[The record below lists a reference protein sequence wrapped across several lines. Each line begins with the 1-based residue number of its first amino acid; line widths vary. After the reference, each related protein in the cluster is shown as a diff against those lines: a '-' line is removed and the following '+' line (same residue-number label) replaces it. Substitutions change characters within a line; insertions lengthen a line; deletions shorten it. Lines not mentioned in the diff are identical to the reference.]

1 MKILFL
7 DLETTPNLAHVW
19 GLWNQNIAI
28 SQLVAPTDVICFGAR
43 WYGSKQVIFRSIH
56 HDGRKAMLDEMHR
69 VMDEAD
75 IIVGWNSQ
83 SFDIKHMHREFL
95 QHGYTP
101 PSPHKDL
108 DLMRVVKQQF
118 RMPSNKL
125 DYVAQLLNV
134 GKKTP
139 HTGFQLWLD
148 CMAGDDKAWRLM
160 KKYQLQD
167 VNLLVD
173 LYEHLK
179 PWIKTGPN
187 IAAHLERLI
196 GCRNCGSTSLQSRG
210 TIVNG
215 KGRYQRFR
223 CNDCGTWNRGKRTM
237 GTEMSS

>member
-43 WYGSKQVIFRSIH
+43 WYGSKQVIFKSIH
-56 HDGRKAMLDEMHR
+56 HDGRKAMLDEMHH

-83 SFDIKHMHREFL
+83 SFDVKHMHREFL

-125 DYVAQLLNV
+125 DYVAQLLEV

-148 CMAGDDKAWRLM
+148 CMAGDEKAWKLM
-160 KKYQLQD
+160 KKYQMQD

-173 LYEHLK
+173 LYEKLK

-187 IAAHLERLI
+187 IAAHLDLLI
-196 GCRNCGSTSLQSRG
+196 GCRNCGSTHLQSRG
-210 TIVNG
+210 TITNG
-215 KGRYQRFR
+215 KGRYQRYR
-223 CNDCGTWNRGKRTM
+223 CMTCGTWNRGKRTM
-237 GTEMSS
+237 STEMST